1 MNIEELNNERIRLNA
16 KVLQKNLLIQKQSD
30 KIKELD
36 EELRYFIKSSQ
47 DGMQLIEELRNKVKK
62 ANDILAFFDIRM
74 KGNELY
80 EQVKNEIKGGT
91 EC

>member
-16 KVLQKNLLIQKQSD
+16 KVLQKNILIQKQSD
-30 KIKELD
+30 KIKELEQECD
-36 EELRYFIKSSQ
+36 HFIKSSSEA
-47 DGMQLIEELRNKVKK
+47 MKLVEELRSKVKK

-80 EQVKNEIKGGT
+80 EQVKNEIKGGK
-91 EC
+91 E

>member
-1 MNIEELNNERIRLNA
+1 MNIEELHAERQRLNA
-16 KVLQKNLLIQKQSD
+16 KVLQKNILIQKQSD

-36 EELRYFIKSSQ
+36 EELSYFINSSQ
-47 DGMQLIEELRNKVKK
+47 DGMKLIEELRSKVKK

-80 EQVKNEIKGGT
+80 EQVKEEIKAS
-91 EC
+91 EKE